1 LNGPFKLFGLACLP
15 PTPSQVA
22 SPIRLSKNWDQQ
34 KRAAFRSPL
43 HLWSLNFTQSAGA
56 GVPLRSPKR
65 P

>member
-1 LNGPFKLFGLACLP
+1 
-15 PTPSQVA
+15 
-22 SPIRLSKNWDQQ
+22 LSKNWDQQ